1 MSAIA
6 RRRAVA
12 LLALAAVAVAIWLVA
27 FRDGGIGSA
36 DRRGATVEEITI
48 ESAAVGESL
57 PVSVVESD
65 ATGEDPPLL
74 VFLHGRDGNEESGLV
89 DEMFAALD
97 GLGDRAPVVAFPY
110 GGEASYWH
118 DRDDGDWGRYVLEEV
133 IPTVARESGADPGRV
148 AIGGI
153 SMGGYGAYSLAA
165 EAPGRFCA
173 VGGHA
178 PAIWQTAGET
188 AEGAFDDAEDFAA
201 HDVIAAVGTQP
212 EAFTGQPLWIDS
224 GNEDPFV
231 PGDDALIVPSRP
243 PGPASLLA
251 AIPAGTN
258 PTTGTPAGTTTWRS
272 TPGRSN
278 AASDRSRSLKAANT
292 AGIGDRDGS
301 GVGRTRSRS
310 QKAAISAGNSDRD
323 A

>member
-65 ATGEDPPLL
+65 ATVEDPPLL

-231 PGDDALIVPSRP
+231 AGDDALIAALGAAGADLTPSRE
-243 PGPASLLA
+243 PGGHESEYWNSRWDDYLA
-251 AIPAGTN
+251 FYARALE
-258 PTTGTPAGTTTWRS
+258 RC
-272 TPGRSN
+272 
-278 AASDRSRSLKAANT
+278 
-292 AGIGDRDGS
+292 
-301 GVGRTRSRS
+301 
-310 QKAAISAGNSDRD
+310 
-323 A
+323 